1 MLQNAAKNILWIFTN
16 AKGTGY
22 HPGDTLVPLLDLVE
36 EYKHFGLT
44 ATSENWFCFDNE
56 SFRYIAKIEKG
67 LEDQTDI
74 NKKESYAKSWDL
86 ATNEVK
92 RLISKVSILKPHQIR
107 GSASIHDARR
117 MIVESAVPRAL
128 FIKIIEENLMNI
140 QIVLENLKSDN
151 FPSNMGTLLHIRSSK
166 FYAILYSGKRN
177 LGS

>member
-16 AKGTGY
+16 TKGTGY
-22 HPGDTLVPLLDLVE
+22 CPGDTLVPLLDLVE

-67 LEDQTDI
+67 LEDQTDV
-74 NKKESYAKSWDL
+74 NKKKSYAKSWDL

-92 RLISKVSILKPHQIR
+92 RLISKVSADLKPHQIR

-140 QIVLENLKSDN
+140 KRVLENLKSDN
-151 FPSNMGTLLHIRSSK
+151 FLSNMGTLLSGLLSSLPQ
-166 FYAILYSGKRN
+166 FLCYII
-177 LGS
+177 

>member
-1 MLQNAAKNILWIFTN
+1 MLQNAATNILWIFTN
-16 AKGTGY
+16 TKGTGY

-86 ATNEVK
+86 ATKEVK
-92 RLISKVSILKPHQIR
+92 RLISKILADLKPHQIR
-107 GSASIHDARR
+107 G
-117 MIVESAVPRAL
+117 
-128 FIKIIEENLMNI
+128 
-140 QIVLENLKSDN
+140 
-151 FPSNMGTLLHIRSSK
+151 
-166 FYAILYSGKRN
+166 
-177 LGS
+177 